1 MHDILVIR
9 ECLGF
14 FKSSKLE
21 SQELVL
27 IWVSFSMT
35 SLHILIGQPHR
46 FLWTHNFTETDKSAR
61 EGLWWGERTYI
72 FCLSGY
78 VL

>member
-35 SLHILIGQPHR
+35 SVHS
-46 FLWTHNFTETDKSAR
+46 N
-61 EGLWWGERTYI
+61 RTATS
-72 FCLSGY
+72 LL
-78 VL
+78 VDT